1 MLRRIQIFDFE
12 TWSVAASQY
21 KLYLATTVAMKCNHR
36 KRPKN
41 SKILKNINV
50 CKAIYW
56 SAEVQNDVKCD
67 IKCFK
72 KCVFADN
79 LAKTLGK
86 ELLSSTVD
94 YLREIDVNNEK
105 NVDDNDDDILT

>member
-21 KLYLATTVAMKCNHR
+21 KLYLATTVAMKCKHR
-36 KRPKN
+36 KRPKK

-72 KCVFADN
+72 KCVFVDN

-105 NVDDNDDDILT
+105 NVDDDDDDILT